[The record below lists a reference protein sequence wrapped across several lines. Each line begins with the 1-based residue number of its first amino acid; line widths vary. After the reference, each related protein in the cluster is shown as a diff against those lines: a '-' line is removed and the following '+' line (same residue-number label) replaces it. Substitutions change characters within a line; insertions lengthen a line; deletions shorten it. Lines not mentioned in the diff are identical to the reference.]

1 MAKFKGNIWTK
12 ARGSIGSITFSEARD
27 RKGKVQTARD
37 RVTPLN
43 PQTTNQTKARD
54 NLTDS
59 VFIVRGIQSQI
70 GLEPFDRGISKL
82 PGYQGLMSTYQKSK
96 YLNSSAIIFNSEPP
110 DWFTGAP
117 HLVTISS
124 IVNNYDGTYVVNFTV
139 DSGNLPS
146 SYGLMVGAC
155 IRYMPLTDIQTYRF
169 QKFFIES
176 AGSNSIEIDLG
187 GYSNET
193 SGCFV
198 FIYLYYDSPKTG
210 RVSNITWG
218 LQN

>member
-43 PQTTNQTKARD
+43 PQTTNQTNARN

-96 YLNSSAIIFNSEPP
+96 FNNGTAIYFDSEPP

-117 HLVTISS
+117 HSVTISS
-124 IVNNYDGTYVVNFTV
+124 IVNNDDGTYVVNFTV
-139 DSGNLPS
+139 DSGNLP
-146 SYGLMVGAC
+146 YRFGLMVGAC
-155 IRYMPLTDIQTYRF
+155 TRKLPIGSLQTYRF

-176 AGSNSIEIDLG
+176 TGSNSIEIDLG
-187 GYSNET
+187 GFPTEDA
-193 SGCFV
+193 GCFV
-198 FIYLYYDSPKTG
+198 FIYLYSSSLQTE

-218 LQN
+218 LQS

>member
-43 PQTTNQTKARD
+43 PQTTNQTNARN

-59 VFIVRGIQSQI
+59 VFIVRGIQSQV
-70 GLEPFDRGISKL
+70 GLAPFDRGISKL

-96 YLNSSAIIFNSEPP
+96 TANSSNITFDSVPP
-110 DWFTGAP
+110 DWFTDAP
-117 HLVTISS
+117 HHVSISS
-124 IVNNYDGTYVVNFTV
+124 IVNNNDGTYDISFSIDN
-139 DSGNLPS
+139 GGLPP
-146 SYGLMVGAC
+146 GLGLLIGAC
-155 IRYMPLTDIQTYRF
+155 TRRIPIGSLETYRF
-169 QKFFIES
+169 QKYFTTTDG
-176 AGSNSIEIDLG
+176 ATSIEIDLG
-187 GYSNET
+187 GFPTED

-198 FIYLYYDSPKTG
+198 FLYVFDQGLFTT

-218 LQN
+218 LQS